1 VRETSLSLRRYKE
14 KHETTRPVPPFVMYG
29 KKISPKNLGTRSTF
43 ADIGAT
49 ILDYFDIA
57 PQISGS
63 SMLKEL

>member
-1 VRETSLSLRRYKE
+1 MTRHQKGIEYPGERNVTFTPQICYVR
-14 KHETTRPVPPFVMYG
+14 
-29 KKISPKNLGTRSTF
+29 KKISSKNLGTRSTF
-43 ADIGAT
+43 VDIGAT